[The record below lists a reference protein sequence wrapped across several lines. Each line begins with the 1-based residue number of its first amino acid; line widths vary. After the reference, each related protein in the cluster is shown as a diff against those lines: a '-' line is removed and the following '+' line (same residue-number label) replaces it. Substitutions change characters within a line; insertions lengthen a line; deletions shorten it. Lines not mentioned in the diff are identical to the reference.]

1 MRTDHHRYVICYDI
15 SDNKRRRRLAIC
27 LDQYGD
33 RIQESVFEAVLDRDL
48 LHQMI
53 SEISK
58 KIKVNADAVRIY
70 TLCATCAPKVE
81 RLGIPGPVPGEE
93 TVFVV

>member
-1 MRTDHHRYVICYDI
+1 MDRQRYVICYDI
-15 SDNKRRRRLAIC
+15 SNDKRRRRLSIC

-48 LHQMI
+48 LNQMI
-53 SEISK
+53 VEVKNQIHSK
-58 KIKVNADAVRIY
+58 ADAVRIY
-70 TLCATCAPKVE
+70 PLCIRCASKVE